1 MSTRKIT
8 LFYALLIAVASLAVG
23 MVLASRLDLAPPSG
37 AQTVSRPPANSAPV
51 TGPIDAT
58 TFRNIAKAATPM
70 VVNIQTESKRR
81 AQDMSDFLGNDLFQR
96 FFGPEGRPNQ
106 RPREETLTS
115 VGSGFIIDV
124 KEGLILTNN
133 HVVEGATKIVVTFD
147 PQDYEQFEA
156 KVVGRDPLT
165 DSALIKFVA
174 KPSRPLSEAKF
185 GDSSQMQPGD
195 WVMAIG
201 NPFEFAHTVT
211 VGVISAVGRPFA
223 VAEQRYQ
230 NVLQTDAAINPGNS
244 GGPLLNLRGEVIGI
258 NTAIISNARTP
269 TNIGIGFAIP
279 INAVRDLLP
288 QLRTGKV
295 VRGRIGV
302 VVEPVPPDSVKD
314 FGLSGRQGALV
325 RSVTS
330 GGPADK
336 AGVKPGDVVV
346 EFNGQPVSNND
357 ELVRLVTGTKPGAT
371 VPMKVMR
378 DKQEKTLTITVE
390 ELNLEAE
397 SGRSGSGEGGE
408 DNTAE
413 TGFGLTLDNLTPDM
427 ARRLRVPSGTTGA
440 VITDVDPNNA
450 STRGLLSPGDVILE
464 VNRAPVR
471 SAAEAARA
479 LQKIPSGGRAYL
491 LVWRQGQQVFVTVR
505 KE

>member
-1 MSTRKIT
+1 MV
-8 LFYALLIAVASLAVG
+8 LVAIASIAVG
-23 MVLASRLDLAPPSG
+23 MVIASRLDLSPTSDAQVKTAAPAMNNTPLS
-37 AQTVSRPPANSAPV
+37 
-51 TGPIDAT
+51 GPIDAL
-58 TFRNIAKAATPM
+58 TFRRIAQEEIPA
-70 VVNIQTESKRR
+70 VVNLRTIQKMKASEMTDS
-81 AQDMSDFLGNDLFQR
+81 MGGDLLER
-96 FFGPEGRPNQ
+96 FFGPGARPAPRQEAPEQEG
-106 RPREETLTS
+106 TGT
-115 VGSGFIIDV
+115 GFVIDA
-124 KEGLILTNN
+124 KDGLILTNN
-133 HVVEGATKIVVTFD
+133 HVVENATTILVTPYGAAVGET
-147 PQDYEQFEA
+147 YEA
-156 KVVGRDPLT
+156 DLVGRDLLT
-165 DSALIKFVA
+165 DSALVRLRKLPP
-174 KPSRPLSEAKF
+174 KPLAQVRF
-185 GDSSQMQPGD
+185 GSADEMQPGD

-279 INAVRDLLP
+279 INVVRDLLP
-288 QLRTGKV
+288 QLRAGKV

-302 VVEPVPPDSVKD
+302 TVQPVPPDSVKD
-314 FGLSGRQGALV
+314 FGLSSRQGAMV
-325 RSVTS
+325 MSVAS

-378 DKQEKTLTITVE
+378 DKQEKTLTITVA
-390 ELNLEAE
+390 ELNLEEE
-397 SGRSGSGEGGE
+397 SGRSGRGEGGE

-413 TGFGLTLDNLTPDM
+413 TGFGLTLDNLTPEM

-440 VITDVDPNNA
+440 LITEVDPGNT

-464 VNRAPVR
+464 INRAPVT

>member
-37 AQTVSRPPANSAPV
+37 AQTMSRPPMNSAPI
-51 TGPIDAT
+51 TGAIDAT

-70 VVNIQTESKRR
+70 VVNIRTESKRR
-81 AQDMSDFLGNDLFQR
+81 AQDTTDPFGNDLFQR
-96 FFGPEGRPNQ
+96 FFGTPEGRPNQ

-115 VGSGFIIDV
+115 VGSGFIIDAR
-124 KEGLILTNN
+124 EGLILTNN

-147 PQDYEQFEA
+147 PQEQLDYSA
-156 KVVGRDPLT
+156 KVIGRDPLT
-165 DSALIKFVA
+165 DSALIQFVD
-174 KPSRPLSEAKF
+174 KPSRNLSEARF

-211 VGVISAVGRPFA
+211 IGVISAVGRPFA

-258 NTAIISNARTP
+258 NTAIVSNTRTP
-269 TNIGIGFAIP
+269 ANIGIGFAIP
-279 INAVRDLLP
+279 INVVRDLLP
-288 QLRTGKV
+288 QLRAGKI

-302 VVEPVPPDSVKD
+302 SVQPVPPDSVKD
-314 FGLSGRQGALV
+314 FGLSGRQGAMV
-325 RSVTS
+325 STVAS

-336 AGVKPGDVVV
+336 AGVKPGDVVL
-346 EFNGQPVSNND
+346 EFNGQPVSSND
-357 ELVRLVTGTKPGAT
+357 ELVRLVTATKPGAA

-390 ELNLEAE
+390 ELDLEAE
-397 SGRSGSGEGGE
+397 SGTARSQGREE
-408 DNTAE
+408 NTAE
-413 TGFGLTLDNLTPDM
+413 TGFGLTLENLTPNM
-427 ARRLRVPSGTTGA
+427 ARQLRVPAGTTGA
-440 VITDVDPNNA
+440 VITDVDPGNT
-450 STRGLLSPGDVILE
+450 STRGLLAPGDVILE
-464 VNRAPVR
+464 INRVPVHN
-471 SAAEAARA
+471 AAEAARA
-479 LQKIPSGGRAYL
+479 LQSVPSGGRAYL